1 VFDGHGGA
9 EVAKF
14 CQKYMA
20 AEMQQL
26 RAFNDNV
33 LEQSLVDV
41 FHRMDEMLSDHAYA
55 DELEALK
62 TRERDDDDDDDD
74 DGGPG
79 VGGGRLGG
87 GVFGLGGGG
96 GGMVARGG
104 GHGGHGEGDEGA
116 VTPMD
121 ALEMLKRVFQL
132 KRFVASEQ
140 QREAREAHAHAQ
152 QAQQQ
157 AAAAAAHEEGDDE
170 EGEDGGARRRRP
182 AAAAAAAAAARDRG
196 DEGDAMDADDD
207 RPSSSSAAA
216 AAAAPPPPPPPT
228 RPLEPPG
235 ERVQAGCTAVVAL
248 KRGNDLYVAN
258 AGDSRAVLCRAG
270 GQALALSEDHK
281 PAHATERDR
290 ILAAGGFLSE
300 IGGVCRVN
308 GNLNLSR
315 AIGDLKYK
323 QNSGL
328 HPRDQIITAQPD
340 VRHVKLEPGKDRF
353 LLLACD
359 GVWDVMTNQEAV
371 DFISAR
377 LDEGRSASQ
386 AACDLIDA
394 CLAPDPK
401 EARGVG
407 CDNMTAI
414 VVLLHLDERD
424 YSAEAAK
431 AAAAGAAAAA
441 ADEAEAGKAA
451 AGEEAKKGTDEQRR
465 EQQQPQEVEA

>member
-33 LEQSLVDV
+33 LEQSLIDV

-62 TRERDDDDDDDD
+62 TRERDDDDDDDGPGAL
-74 DGGPG
+74 GGP
-79 VGGGRLGG
+79 GRLGG
-87 GVFGLGGGG
+87 GVFGLGGGMRGGAGAG
-96 GGMVARGG
+96 GGGQG
-104 GHGGHGEGDEGA
+104 DDEG

-140 QREAREAHAHAQ
+140 QREQRE
-152 QAQQQ
+152 
-157 AAAAAAHEEGDDE
+157 
-170 EGEDGGARRRRP
+170 
-182 AAAAAAAAAARDRG
+182 AAAAAAAAAAVAEEEEDDEDAGEEGAAARRRLRPAAAAG
-196 DEGDAMDADDD
+196 DGDVAAVAGRNGTSASKEGDDDDDAMDDADD
-207 RPSSSSAAA
+207 RPSTSSGSGATAH
-216 AAAAPPPPPPPT
+216 PPPPQ
-228 RPLEPPG
+228 RARILEPPG

-270 GQALALSEDHK
+270 GEALALSEDHK

-323 QNSGL
+323 QNQGL

-340 VRHVKLEPGKDRF
+340 VRHVRLEPGKDRF

-371 DFISAR
+371 DFVSAR
-377 LDEGRSASQ
+377 LDEGRTAAQS
-386 AACDLIDA
+386 ACDLIDA

-414 VVLLHLDERD
+414 VVLLHLDGRD
-424 YSAEAAK
+424 YAAEVAAAK
-431 AAAAGAAAAA
+431 EKEAEKAEKEGKAEDGGAEGKQQK
-441 ADEAEAGKAA
+441 EAEA
-451 AGEEAKKGTDEQRR
+451 
-465 EQQQPQEVEA
+465 

>member
-1 VFDGHGGA
+1 
-9 EVAKF
+9 
-14 CQKYMA
+14 MA
-20 AEMQQL
+20 TEMQQL

-33 LEQSLVDV
+33 LEQSLVEV

-62 TRERDDDDDDDD
+62 TREHDDDDD
-74 DGGPG
+74 DGDGGPP
-79 VGGGRLGG
+79 GGRLGG
-87 GVFGLGGGG
+87 GAFGGRGAGGEDG
-96 GGMVARGG
+96 
-104 GHGGHGEGDEGA
+104 

-132 KRFVASEQ
+132 KRFMAGEQQQQQMQ
-140 QREAREAHAHAQ
+140 QREA
-152 QAQQQ
+152 
-157 AAAAAAHEEGDDE
+157 AAAV
-170 EGEDGGARRRRP
+170 
-182 AAAAAAAAAARDRG
+182 AAAAAARGNGKGGAEED
-196 DEGDAMDADDD
+196 DEDEEDDD
-207 RPSSSSAAA
+207 EEGEAGARRQRTAAGAAAGGSAAAAAAGSAAA
-216 AAAAPPPPPPPT
+216 AAAAGSSGAKGEEGAAAEAMDADDRPPSSGAATGSAASTSTSTSTASLVPAPPAPPQ

-258 AGDSRAVLCRAG
+258 AGDSRAVLCRADG
-270 GQALALSEDHK
+270 EALALSEDHK
-281 PAHATERDR
+281 PAHATERER

-323 QNSGL
+323 QNAGL
-328 HPRDQIITAQPD
+328 HARDQIITAQPD
-340 VRHVKLEPGKDRF
+340 VRHVRLDPGRDRF

-371 DFISAR
+371 DFVSAR
-377 LDEGRSASQ
+377 LDEGRTAAQ

-414 VVLLHLDERD
+414 VVLLHLDDRD
-424 YSAEAAK
+424 YGPEVAARRD
-431 AAAAGAAAAA
+431 AAAAA
-441 ADEAEAGKAA
+441 ADEAKAGGGGQGG
-451 AGEEAKKGTDEQRR
+451 GEQAQ
-465 EQQQPQEVEA
+465 VEA